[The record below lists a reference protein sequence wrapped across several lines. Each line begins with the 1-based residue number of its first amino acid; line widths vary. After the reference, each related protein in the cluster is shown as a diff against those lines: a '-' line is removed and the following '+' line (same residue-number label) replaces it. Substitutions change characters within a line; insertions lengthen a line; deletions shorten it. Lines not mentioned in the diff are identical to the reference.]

1 MIPYP
6 NINPEI
12 LRIGPFAI
20 RWYGLMYAVGFASS
34 FILVRYQI
42 KKQGRSPKSKNQ
54 AKNGTA
60 TIPDAFLESFYTY
73 LVFGLIIGAR
83 FGYVLFYDLAS
94 YWKTPLEI
102 FAVWHGG
109 MSFHGGM
116 IGTLTAG
123 YLCCRKYKVDFWM
136 MSDFVVVT
144 APIGL
149 AAGRLGNFINGEL
162 YGRSTDVPW
171 AMVFPA
177 GGPLPRHP
185 SQLYEFFL
193 EGVLL
198 FTILWLVKDKKHTP
212 GMMTAL
218 ILVLY
223 GLFRFIV
230 EFFRQPDAQLGFV
243 AGPFTMGQI
252 LSVLTSL
259 AGIILFFLRKS
270 KATAGE
276 AFPKKS
282 AGR

>member
-6 NINPEI
+6 NISPEI

-34 FILVRYQI
+34 FILVRHQI
-42 KKQGRSPKSKNQ
+42 KKLGRSPKGKGKEVK
-54 AKNGTA
+54 AM
-60 TIPDAFLESFYTY
+60 IPEAFLESLYTY
-73 LVFGLIIGAR
+73 LVFGLILGAR
-83 FGYVLFYDLAS
+83 FGYVLFYDLTS
-94 YWKTPLEI
+94 YWKNPLEI

-109 MSFHGGM
+109 MSFHGGA

-123 YLCCRKYKVDFWM
+123 YLCCRRYKVDFWTVA
-136 MSDFVVVT
+136 DLVVVT

-162 YGRSTDVPW
+162 YGRVTDVPW

-185 SQLYEFFL
+185 SQLYEFLL

-198 FTILWLVKDKKHTP
+198 FTILWFAKERKHTP

-230 EFFRQPDAQLGFV
+230 EFFRQPDAQLGFI

-252 LSVLTSL
+252 LSALTSL
-259 AGIILFFLRKS
+259 AGIALFLLRKR
-270 KATAGE
+270 ATAKE
-276 AFPKKS
+276 AAPQKGI
-282 AGR
+282 GR